1 MPYNPQNKMKTEKNM
16 TNSLE
21 DKVLS
26 LITSNPEEAE
36 LYMKASQLNQTE
48 NDKLQDQLTD
58 LEATQVRS
66 VIKLGLA
73 KNQEEALKLLS
84 EAPF

>member
-1 MPYNPQNKMKTEKNM
+1 M
-16 TNSLE
+16 TNSL

-26 LITSNPEEAE
+26 LITSNPEEAK
-36 LYMKASQLNQTE
+36 LHMKAAQLNQTE

-58 LEATQVRS
+58 FQATEVRS
-66 VIKLGLA
+66 VINRGLA

>member
-1 MPYNPQNKMKTEKNM
+1 M

-26 LITSNPEEAE
+26 LITSNPEEIG
-36 LYMKASQLNQTE
+36 LFMKASQLNQTE

-58 LEATQVRS
+58 SQATQVRS
-66 VIKLGLA
+66 VIKMDWQRT
-73 KNQEEALKLLS
+73 KEALEFDKRGPVLNENEFS
-84 EAPF
+84 KNC

>member
-1 MPYNPQNKMKTEKNM
+1 MPYNPQDKLKTEKNM
-16 TNSLE
+16 TNSL

-66 VIKLGLA
+66 VINRGLA
-73 KNQEEALKLLS
+73 KNQKEALKLLS